1 MTSGSGLNNEGLV
14 EVFHG
19 GRWGVICDNDWGDSD
34 ASVVCRMLGYN
45 GPSEATRQRYTT
57 EEFLLDE
64 VDCDGDEAQIHAC
77 SHSGWGSHNCHA
89 NEGAGVIC
97 SNVGG
102 KALVEQ
108 ALDVVS
114 DVIKAKDS
122 HCTFACKYEW
132 VHVHI

>member
-1 MTSGSGLNNEGLV
+1 M

-34 ASVVCRMLGYN
+34 ATVVCRMLGYN
-45 GPSEATRQRYTT
+45 GPSEATRQHYTT
-57 EEFLLDE
+57 EEFSLDH

-102 KALVEQ
+102 KALVVQILSSFYKGLTPFFEKNGQ
-108 ALDVVS
+108 LKVFRVPGNFGAL
-114 DVIKAKDS
+114 
-122 HCTFACKYEW
+122 
-132 VHVHI
+132 

>member
-1 MTSGSGLNNEGLV
+1 M

-57 EEFLLDE
+57 EEFLLDQ

-102 KALVEQ
+102 KTRAGNTEYIIIIIGIINLCSQTCQIV
-108 ALDVVS
+108 
-114 DVIKAKDS
+114 
-122 HCTFACKYEW
+122 C
-132 VHVHI
+132 